1 MKKFGVLWDLDGTI
15 TDSFDC
21 FFAGLLDFMKAQG
34 IPFDME
40 RKAYKAAYFGRTIE
54 TVLVDFSPVALG
66 PERLRELG
74 VVYTDLCAEMAK
86 EPGAITMLPGADR
99 VIRELHREAIPQAI
113 GSSSVLKMIQ
123 GELGSIGLWEFFDNA
138 VSGSLLPSKPAP
150 DVFLVA
156 AASLGLAPENC
167 VVFEDSAAGVEAA
180 KAAGCRCV
188 AITTTK
194 KREELSKADW
204 IIDGYDEVTL
214 EKIVSLFA
222 D

>member
-1 MKKFGVLWDLDGTI
+1 
-15 TDSFDC
+15 
-21 FFAGLLDFMKAQG
+21 
-34 IPFDME
+34 
-40 RKAYKAAYFGRTIE
+40 
-54 TVLVDFSPVALG
+54 
-66 PERLRELG
+66 
-74 VVYTDLCAEMAK
+74 
-86 EPGAITMLPGADR
+86 
-99 VIRELHREAIPQAI
+99 
-113 GSSSVLKMIQ
+113 MIQ
-123 GELGSIGLWEFFDNA
+123 GELESIGLWEFFDNA

-167 VVFEDSAAGVEAA
+167 VVFEDSAAGVDAA

-222 D
+222 VDRKSVV